1 LRFTPTFNLK
11 PLTGTPMLNT
21 RLLSL
26 IRKEFIQ
33 ISRDPRTLVIAL
45 LIPVMQLFM
54 LGYAATNDVRNLP
67 MAVFDQDHSP
77 AARELLEIFRASD
90 YFKLSFDVN
99 SEAEIRDLID
109 RGDARVGLIIP
120 PDYGDAVRGD
130 GKTSIMFVFDGSDA
144 TATKTAL
151 AAAQQIGSQLATNIQ
166 IERLERAGMVGAFE
180 LPIDVRTQVW
190 YNPDLEDAYFMI
202 PGLIGQILYTIT
214 AILTAVAI
222 VRERERGTI
231 EQLIVT
237 PIRPWELIIGKI
249 TPYVLIALFD
259 TLEALFIGSWWF
271 GVPIRSNLGLVLVLS
286 GLFLITSLGIGLLA
300 SSIAKTQQEAMIT
313 VFATMLPSIML
324 SGYLFP
330 IEAMPQWL
338 QWISAAIPLTYYL
351 NIIRALLLKGVGIA
365 SIQNEIFALIFFS
378 VVLIGAASLRFRKRL
393 D

>member
-1 LRFTPTFNLK
+1 MNI
-11 PLTGTPMLNT
+11 
-21 RLLSL
+21 RLISI

-33 ISRDPRTLVIAL
+33 IARDARTLIIAL

-67 MAVFDQDHSP
+67 MAVFDQDRSA
-77 AARELLEIFRASD
+77 AARDFLDAFRASD
-90 YFKLSFDVN
+90 YFLITYDVD
-99 SEAEIRDLID
+99 SENDIRRLIE
-109 RGDARVGLIIP
+109 RGDARVGVIIP
-120 PDYGDAVRGD
+120 PDYGAKIQAEWQTEV
-130 GKTSIMFVFDGSDA
+130 MFVFDGSDA

-151 AAAQQIGSQLATNIQ
+151 AAAQQIGNQHATDLQ
-166 IERLERAGMVGAFE
+166 MTRLERDGLADMVK
-180 LPIDVRTQVW
+180 LPVEIRTQVW

-249 TPYVLIALFD
+249 TPYVFIALFD

-271 GVPIRSNLGLVLVLS
+271 GVPIRSNLGLLLLFS

-300 SSIAKTQQEAMIT
+300 SSIARTQQEAMIT
-313 VFATMLPSIML
+313 VFATLLPAIML

-351 NIIRALLLKGVGIA
+351 NIIRALLLKGVGFA
-365 SIQNEIFALIFFS
+365 AIQKDVFALIFFGII
-378 VVLIGAASLRFRKRL
+378 LIGAASLRFRKRL
-393 D
+393 E

>member
-1 LRFTPTFNLK
+1 MF
-11 PLTGTPMLNT
+11 NT
-21 RLLSL
+21 RLFSL

-67 MAVFDQDHSP
+67 MAVFDQDRSV
-77 AARELLEIFRASD
+77 AAREFLNAFRSSD
-90 YFKLSFDVN
+90 YFLISYDVD
-99 SEAEIRDLID
+99 SIKEIHQLIE

-120 PDYGDAVRGD
+120 PDYGQDLRAERQTEV
-130 GKTSIMFVFDGSDA
+130 MFVFDGSDA

-151 AAAQQIGSQLATNIQ
+151 AAAQQIGNQYATDIQLA
-166 IERLERAGMVGAFE
+166 RLEREGLADLIE
-180 LPIDVRTQVW
+180 LPLEIRTQVW

-271 GVPIRSNLGLVLVLS
+271 GVPIRSSLGLLLVLS

-300 SSIAKTQQEAMIT
+300 STIAKTQQEAMIT
-313 VFATMLPSIML
+313 VFATMLPAIML

-330 IEAMPQWL
+330 LEAMPQWL
-338 QWISAAIPLTYYL
+338 QWISSAIPLTYYL
-351 NIIRALLLKGVGIA
+351 NIIRALLLKGVSLA
-365 SIQNEIFALIFFS
+365 AIQNDVIMLVFFS
-378 VVLIGAASLRFRKRL
+378 ILLIGAASLRFRKRL

>member
-1 LRFTPTFNLK
+1 MF
-11 PLTGTPMLNT
+11 NT
-21 RLLSL
+21 RLISL

-33 ISRDPRTLVIAL
+33 IARDPRTLIIAL

-67 MAVFDQDHSP
+67 MAIFDQDHSP
-77 AARELLEIFRASD
+77 AARDLLDAFRASD
-90 YFKLSFDVN
+90 YFRIAYDVD
-99 SEAEIRDLID
+99 SEAEIRRLID

-120 PDYGDAVRGD
+120 PDYGAEIRRVGQ
-130 GKTSIMFVFDGSDA
+130 TQIMFVFDGSDA

-151 AAAQQIGSQLATNIQ
+151 AAAQQIGQQHATEIQ
-166 IERLERAGMVGAFE
+166 MARLEREGLADELE
-180 LPIDVRTQVW
+180 LPIEIRTQVW

-214 AILTAVAI
+214 AILTATAI

-237 PIRPWELIIGKI
+237 PIRPWELIVGKI

-259 TLEALFIGSWWF
+259 TLETLFIGSWWF
-271 GVPIRSNLGLVLVLS
+271 GVPVRSSMGLLLALS
-286 GLFLITSLGIGLLA
+286 GLFLFTSLGIGLLA
-300 SSIAKTQQEAMIT
+300 SANAQTQQEAMIT
-313 VFATMLPSIML
+313 VFATMLPAIML

-351 NIIRALLLKGVGIA
+351 RVIRALLLKGVGVVDL
-365 SIQNEIFALIFFS
+365 QNEILALIFFA

>member
-1 LRFTPTFNLK
+1 
-11 PLTGTPMLNT
+11 MINT
-21 RLLSL
+21 RLISL

-33 ISRDPRTLVIAL
+33 IARDPRTLIIAL

-67 MAVFDQDHSP
+67 MAVFDQDRST
-77 AARELLEIFRASD
+77 AARDFLNAFRASD
-90 YFKLSFDVN
+90 YFLLTYDVD
-99 SEAEIRDLID
+99 SEKEIRELIEM
-109 RGDARVGLIIP
+109 GDARVGLIIP
-120 PDYGDAVRGD
+120 PGYGSDIRAKRQTQV
-130 GKTSIMFVFDGSDA
+130 MFIFDGSDA

-151 AAAQQIGSQLATNIQ
+151 AAAQQIGNQHATDIQ
-166 IERLERAGMVGAFE
+166 MARLERDGLADMVK
-180 LPIDVRTQVW
+180 LPIEIRTQVW

-214 AILTAVAI
+214 AILTAVSI

-271 GVPIRSNLGLVLVLS
+271 GVPIRSNIGLLLILS

-300 SSIAKTQQEAMIT
+300 STIAHTQQEAMIT
-313 VFATMLPSIML
+313 VFATLLPAIML

-330 IEAMPQWL
+330 VEAMPQWL

-351 NIIRALLLKGVGIA
+351 NIIRALLLKGVGVA
-365 SIQNEIFALIFFS
+365 SLQKEIFVLIFFG
-378 VVLIGAASLRFRKRL
+378 VLLIGTASLRFRKRL

>member
-1 LRFTPTFNLK
+1 
-11 PLTGTPMLNT
+11 MLNS
-21 RLLSL
+21 RLISL

-67 MAVFDQDHSP
+67 MAVFDQDRST
-77 AARELLEIFRASD
+77 AARDLLAAFRASD
-90 YFKLSFDVN
+90 YFLISYDVD
-99 SEAEIRDLID
+99 SENEIRELIE
-109 RGDARVGLIIP
+109 RGDARVGLVIP
-120 PDYGDAVRGD
+120 PNYGADIQAERQTEV
-130 GKTSIMFVFDGSDA
+130 MFIFDGSDA
-144 TATKTAL
+144 TGAKTAL
-151 AAAQQIGSQLATNIQ
+151 AAAQQIGNQYATDILMTRLKRAGLATMVQ
-166 IERLERAGMVGAFE
+166 SPIE
-180 LPIDVRTQVW
+180 IRTQVW

-271 GVPIRSNLGLVLVLS
+271 GVPIRSNIGLVLILS

-300 SSIAKTQQEAMIT
+300 STIAKTQQEAMIT
-313 VFATMLPSIML
+313 VFATMLPAIML

-351 NIIRALLLKGVGIA
+351 KIIRSLLLKGVGMAAIR
-365 SIQNEIFALIFFS
+365 NEILVLIFFS

>member
-1 LRFTPTFNLK
+1 MNI
-11 PLTGTPMLNT
+11 
-21 RLLSL
+21 RLISI

-33 ISRDPRTLVIAL
+33 IARDARTLIIAL

-67 MAVFDQDHSP
+67 MAVFDQDRSA
-77 AARELLEIFRASD
+77 AARDFLDAFRASD
-90 YFKLSFDVN
+90 YFLITYDVD
-99 SEAEIRDLID
+99 SENDIRRLIE
-109 RGDARVGLIIP
+109 RGDARVGVIIP
-120 PDYGDAVRGD
+120 PDYGAKIQAERQTEV
-130 GKTSIMFVFDGSDA
+130 MFVFDGSDA

-151 AAAQQIGSQLATNIQ
+151 AAAQQIGNQHATDLQ
-166 IERLERAGMVGAFE
+166 MTRLERDGLADMVK
-180 LPIDVRTQVW
+180 LPVEIRTQVW

-249 TPYVLIALFD
+249 TPYVFIALFD

-271 GVPIRSNLGLVLVLS
+271 GVPIRSNLGLLLLFS

-300 SSIAKTQQEAMIT
+300 SSIARTQQEAMIT
-313 VFATMLPSIML
+313 VFATLLPAIML

-351 NIIRALLLKGVGIA
+351 NIIRALLLKGVGFA
-365 SIQNEIFALIFFS
+365 AIQKMFLH
-378 VVLIGAASLRFRKRL
+378 
-393 D
+393 

>member
-1 LRFTPTFNLK
+1 MFNS
-11 PLTGTPMLNT
+11 
-21 RLLSL
+21 RLVSL

-67 MAVFDQDHSP
+67 MAVFDQDRST
-77 AARELLEIFRASD
+77 AARDLLAAFRASD
-90 YFKLSFDVN
+90 YFLISYDVD
-99 SEAEIRDLID
+99 SENEIRELIEQ
-109 RGDARVGLIIP
+109 GDARVGLVIP
-120 PDYGDAVRGD
+120 PDFGADIQAERQTEV
-130 GKTSIMFVFDGSDA
+130 MFIFDGSDA
-144 TATKTAL
+144 TGAKTAL
-151 AAAQQIGSQLATNIQ
+151 AAAQQIGNQHATDILMTRLKRAGLATMVQ
-166 IERLERAGMVGAFE
+166 SPIE
-180 LPIDVRTQVW
+180 IRTQVW

-237 PIRPWELIIGKI
+237 PIRPWELIVGKI

-271 GVPIRSNLGLVLVLS
+271 GVPIRSNIGLVLVLS

-300 SSIAKTQQEAMIT
+300 STIAKTQQEAMIT
-313 VFATMLPSIML
+313 VFATMLPAIML

-351 NIIRALLLKGVGIA
+351 NIIRALLLKGVGVAAIR
-365 SIQNEIFALIFFS
+365 NEILMLIFFS

>member
-1 LRFTPTFNLK
+1 MNI
-11 PLTGTPMLNT
+11 
-21 RLLSL
+21 RLISI

-33 ISRDPRTLVIAL
+33 IARDARTLIIAL

-67 MAVFDQDHSP
+67 MAVFDQDRSA
-77 AARELLEIFRASD
+77 AARDFLDAFRASD
-90 YFKLSFDVN
+90 YFLITYDVD
-99 SEAEIRDLID
+99 SENDIRRLIE
-109 RGDARVGLIIP
+109 RGDARVGVIIP
-120 PDYGDAVRGD
+120 PDYGAKIQAEWQTEV
-130 GKTSIMFVFDGSDA
+130 MFVFDGSDA

-151 AAAQQIGSQLATNIQ
+151 AAAQQIGNQHATDLQ
-166 IERLERAGMVGAFE
+166 MTRLERDGLADMVK
-180 LPIDVRTQVW
+180 LPVEIRTQVW

-249 TPYVLIALFD
+249 TPYVFIALFD

-271 GVPIRSNLGLVLVLS
+271 GVPIRSNLGLLLLFS
-286 GLFLITSLGIGLLA
+286 GLFLITSLGIGLQA
-300 SSIAKTQQEAMIT
+300 SSIARTQQEAMIT
-313 VFATMLPSIML
+313 VFATLLPAIML

-351 NIIRALLLKGVGIA
+351 NIIRALLLKGVGFA
-365 SIQNEIFALIFFS
+365 AIQKMFLH
-378 VVLIGAASLRFRKRL
+378 
-393 D
+393 

>member
-1 LRFTPTFNLK
+1 
-11 PLTGTPMLNT
+11 MLNT

-67 MAVFDQDHSP
+67 MAVFDQDRSA
-77 AARELLEIFRASD
+77 AARDLLDSFRASD
-90 YFKLSFDVN
+90 YFLLTYDVD
-99 SEAEIRDLID
+99 SEAEIRDLIEL
-109 RGDARVGLIIP
+109 GKARVGLIIP
-120 PDYGDAVRGD
+120 PGFGADIQAERQAAL
-130 GKTSIMFVFDGSDA
+130 MFVFDGSDA

-151 AAAQQIGSQLATNIQ
+151 AAAQQIGNQHATEIQLK
-166 IERLERAGMVGAFE
+166 RLERDGLADLVQS
-180 LPIDVRTQVW
+180 PIEIRTQVW

-202 PGLIGQILYTIT
+202 PGLMGQILYTIT
-214 AILTAVAI
+214 AILTATGI

-249 TPYVLIALFD
+249 TPYTLIALFD
-259 TLEALFIGSWWF
+259 TLETLFIGSWWF
-271 GVPIRSNLGLVLVLS
+271 GVPIRSNLGLVLALS

-300 SSIAKTQQEAMIT
+300 STIANTQQEAMIT
-313 VFATMLPSIML
+313 VFATMLPAIML

-330 IEAMPQWL
+330 IEAMPRWL

-351 NIIRALLLKGVGIA
+351 KIIRALLLKGVGVG
-365 SIQNEIFALIFFS
+365 SLQTEILALIFFAI
-378 VVLIGAASLRFRKRL
+378 VLIGAASLRFRKRL